1 MKKIGRLLA
10 AVLAVMVLGGC
21 EEEDSPLRFETV
33 ENTEPQNV
41 KIDYYSV
48 DPSCQPRRYYITT
61 NRLGGE
67 LTIKCTNARN
77 IYFAEIGENSRAEYG
92 VSDSGVVDVNTLVF
106 NDGNWTVSVVDHNSL
121 RFVFRETPVNP
132 DLDFVLENDYVNVC
146 AKDKNK
152 VLETS
157 ITVWRSLNMDEAI
170 DMAE

>member
-10 AVLAVMVLGGC
+10 AILAVMVFGGC

-33 ENTEPQNV
+33 ENTAPQNV
-41 KIDYYSV
+41 EIDYYSV

-61 NRLGGE
+61 NRFGGE

-77 IYFAEIGENSRAEYG
+77 IYFAEIGENSSAEYG
-92 VSDSGVVDVNTLVF
+92 VSDSGEVDVNTLVF

-121 RFVFRETPVNP
+121 RFVFRET
-132 DLDFVLENDYVNVC
+132 EYVNVC